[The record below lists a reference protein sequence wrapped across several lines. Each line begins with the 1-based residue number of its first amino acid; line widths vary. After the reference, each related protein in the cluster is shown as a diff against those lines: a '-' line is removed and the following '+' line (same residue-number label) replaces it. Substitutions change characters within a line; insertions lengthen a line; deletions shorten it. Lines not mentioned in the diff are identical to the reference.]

1 MQSKIGRIILV
12 LVLGAGL
19 LSAKEA
25 VLSPAE
31 IEDGWILL
39 FDGETTFGLI
49 QDGSLF
55 RVADGA
61 LTADGASPAYI
72 RTSSPFS
79 DFQLKL
85 DFRCSNAGADAAL
98 FIRTA
103 KDSMPTEN
111 GYQIRLGDSDASWPA
126 GSIVQRGKAGGPR
139 PAANQWH
146 TLEITAQG
154 EHISVAIDH
163 QKVAEGRDA
172 SARSGFIGF
181 KASKGGRFEFRDVK
195 LKPTTNTALFNGS
208 DLSGWKTGMDQAPP
222 PKPGKI
228 KKLLHMGGGSKQK
241 ESEWTVRD
249 HAIHGEK
256 GPGQLNSAAMYEDF
270 VLQFETRS
278 AAGKSHGAIYLRGDA
293 DKLSSGYLVK
303 LDEDNPGAIGPGLA
317 SPRRKVRLTKTT
329 VTTVAASGRHIA
341 VWVNGFPVTEFTD
354 TRPEGGPA
362 DKNAKIAA
370 GIIALPV
377 SSSSATADFTQVR
390 LNLVA
395 KALGGVIG
403 KPAPA
408 APAAVAAATP
418 VVPITPQ
425 QQAANQQK
433 VGALMASAVMSK
445 DPEEQRRLYSE
456 VMKLD
461 PGNIAAMQGLRDAQE
476 KVDKKQQEE
485 QQHNDEV
492 ARQQSEGASRE
503 ATKHD
508 ELAKAQDA
516 FYHRDLKSAD
526 THLKIAE
533 TVAPN
538 DPEVSALRQ
547 QIDALRT
554 QAARVRYFWM
564 GGSVLVLGA
573 GGTLVFLKRRKKDGY
588 LQIVSGLDNGR
599 KYNLDREIVRIGA
612 IAQDGGASNDIVVRD
627 VEHMISRFHCEIHGR
642 NGKFYLI
649 DCNSANGTRVDKQ
662 RIPPGKPAQLKNGSR
677 VDLGGT
683 VSFRFGLERRAKSN
697 K

>member
-1 MQSKIGRIILV
+1 M
-12 LVLGAGL
+12 
-19 LSAKEA
+19 
-25 VLSPAE
+25 SPGE
-31 IEDGWILL
+31 VQDGWILL

-49 QDGSLF
+49 QEGPLF

-72 RTSSPFS
+72 RTTSPFS

-85 DFRCSNAGADAAL
+85 DFRSSNAGADAAL

-103 KDSMPTEN
+103 RDAMPTEN

-126 GSIVQRGKAGGPR
+126 GSIVQRAKAGGPR
-139 PAANQWH
+139 PAPNQWH
-146 TLEITAQG
+146 TLEISAQG
-154 EHISVAIDH
+154 EHISVTIDH
-163 QKVAEGRDA
+163 QKAADGRDA

-181 KASKGGRFEFRDVK
+181 KVRGGRLEFRDVK
-195 LKPTTNTALFNGS
+195 LKPATTTALFNGS
-208 DLSGWKTGMDQAPP
+208 DLNGWKTGMDQAPP

-241 ESEWTVRD
+241 ESEWMVRD

-256 GPGQLNSAAMYEDF
+256 GPGQLNSTAMYEDF

-278 AAGKSHGAIYLRGDA
+278 SPGKQHGAIYLRGDA
-293 DKLSSGYLVK
+293 DKMSSGYLVR
-303 LDEDNPGAIGPGLA
+303 LDEDNPGIIGPGVLA
-317 SPRRKVRLTKTT
+317 SPRRKARLTNTT
-329 VTTVAASGRHIA
+329 ITTVAVSGRHIA
-341 VWVNGFPVTEFTD
+341 VWVNGLAVTEFSD

-362 DKNAKIAA
+362 EKNAKIAA

-377 SSSSATADFTQVR
+377 QSASATADFTQVR

-395 KALGGVIG
+395 KTLGGVIG

-425 QQAANQQK
+425 QQAVNQQK
-433 VGALMASAVMSK
+433 VGSLMAAAVMSK
-445 DPEEQRRLYSE
+445 DPEEQRRYYSE
-456 VMKLD
+456 VIKLD
-461 PGNIAAMQGLRDAQE
+461 PGNIAAMQGLRDAQD
-476 KVDKKQQEE
+476 KIDKKQQEE
-485 QQHNDEV
+485 QQRSDEA

-503 ATKHD
+503 AAKR
-508 ELAKAQDA
+508 EALAKAQDA
-516 FYHRDLKSAD
+516 FYHRDLPTASSQLAN
-526 THLKIAE
+526 AE
-533 TVAPN
+533 RVAPD
-538 DPEVSALRQ
+538 DPEVKALRR
-547 QIDALRT
+547 QIDALRAKT
-554 QAARVRYFWM
+554 ARVRYFWM
-564 GGSVLVLGA
+564 AGSVLVLGT
-573 GGTLVFLKRRKKDGY
+573 GGALAFRKLRKKDGY
-588 LQIVSGLDNGR
+588 LQIVSGLDNGK
-599 KYNLDREIVRIGA
+599 KYNLDREVVRIGA
-612 IAQDGGASNDIVVRD
+612 IAQDGGARNDIVVRD
-627 VEHMISRFHCEIHGR
+627 VEHMISRFHCEIHGQ

-662 RIPPGKPAQLKNGSR
+662 RIPPGKPAQLKNGAR

-683 VSFRFGLERRAKSN
+683 VAFRFGLERRAKNN